1 MLHIIPINDDHRNF
15 HDFMAMV
22 VLNQPQFSFNI
33 ALKWVVG
40 DEIDINKLENLLPD
54 PVSIFLSIPV
64 LSWAEVAF
72 AIIVKSIASGI
83 KLTAH
88 FWTRMQSP
96 KRTQS
101 IPMSTSFIMIATKII
116 IVKLTTRFWIRM
128 QSQSGSIHSP
138 HRIRNII
145 MKLWKK
151 SVKFHLKKEKFQK
164 CLSHKCCDQ
173 DCEDSKCND

>member
-1 MLHIIPINDDHRNF
+1 MMIIKVFMISWPWSFWINHNF
-15 HDFMAMV
+15 LSILLWNESLAM
-22 VLNQPQFSFNI
+22 
-33 ALKWVVG
+33 
-40 DEIDINKLENLLPD
+40 KLISTNWKNCENLLPD
-54 PVSIFLSIPV
+54 PVSLFLSIPV

-173 DCEDSKCND
+173 DCEDPKCNE

>member
-1 MLHIIPINDDHRNF
+1 MMIIKIFMISWPWLFWTNHNF
-15 HDFMAMV
+15 LSILLWNESLAM
-22 VLNQPQFSFNI
+22 
-33 ALKWVVG
+33 
-40 DEIDINKLENLLPD
+40 KLISTNWKNCENLLPD
-54 PVSIFLSIPV
+54 PVSLFLSIPV

-151 SVKFHLKKEKFQK
+151 SVKFHLKKRKVPEVSITQMLWPRLWRFQV
-164 CLSHKCCDQ
+164 
-173 DCEDSKCND
+173 